1 MITTGWHSGY
11 GDTPLGIYESKN
23 IHMLKSYP
31 RNFQVCKKKLPVFNE
46 HGVIAQILCYIS
58 NGTRDNAMF

>member
-1 MITTGWHSGY
+1 
-11 GDTPLGIYESKN
+11 
-23 IHMLKSYP
+23 MLKSYP